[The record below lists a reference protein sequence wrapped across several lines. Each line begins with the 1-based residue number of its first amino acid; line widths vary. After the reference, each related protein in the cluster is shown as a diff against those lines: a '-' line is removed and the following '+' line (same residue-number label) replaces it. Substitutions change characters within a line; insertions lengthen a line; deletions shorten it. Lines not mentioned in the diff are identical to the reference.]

1 MLQTSAMYN
10 KVKLA
15 HVPECT
21 STDEVHCIHCEQRET
36 ADHDA
41 IISQPHLFILTLQS
55 YFPFGKPWCKE
66 TNQNQTFTSCGF
78 HIFSPHSLTGA
89 GEDHIVEVSIEGVDS
104 LHSDLCVVDVFG
116 DEARAVADGQHR
128 VLQQRVVPH
137 ELQSLIGQLEGRVDV
152 LHAVQVSDA
161 LKRIT
166 IKSND

>member
-1 MLQTSAMYN
+1 M
-10 KVKLA
+10 
-15 HVPECT
+15 H
-21 STDEVHCIHCEQRET
+21 EQRWSSLHSLWTETPDT
-36 ADHDA
+36 ADHEA
-41 IISQPHLFILTLQS
+41 IILQPHLFILILQS
-55 YFPFGKPWCKE
+55 YHKHPFGKPSCKE

-78 HIFSPHSLTGA
+78 RISSPHSLTGG
-89 GEDHIVEVSIEGVDS
+89 GEDHIVEVSIEGLDS

-161 LKRIT
+161 LKRTT